1 MFHSRKFGDN
11 RRLLLTQ
18 AVDRHVKIAQKYT
31 FSLAACSLGLALS
44 LGSAST
50 RAETP
55 AKPAASKP
63 AAAKPAAKKAVPA
76 KASAKALPPG
86 IVWRGD
92 RATERAFVADLAKQ
106 YELAKLGKVTM
117 QPFSTISGIDAV
129 NAGTADV
136 AGSARPAMPGRAEE
150 ANLTFYPVAWEAM
163 VPITSPKNPA
173 DNVTLKQLYDIYSGQ
188 LKTWKDLGGPDEPIN
203 LYAVAAPLDGVDY
216 VLRKYIYN
224 KGDQAVWAQ
233 RQYMNTAKL
242 EEGVTID
249 PHGLGFT
256 TLSSVWDN
264 KAIKILKV
272 EGIAANTATIR
283 DGSYPLYAPLYL
295 AVRKDSKNF
304 EATEKFIKY
313 ASSDA
318 GKAII
323 RKHQLVPI
331 DDAPALTDELEK
343 NSAWV
348 AQRVQG
354 KETPR
359 PVSAPIAT
367 ADYLIRTQPNS
378 VEAQEAKAHAAE
390 VMAQKKAAKGTEKP

>member
-1 MFHSRKFGDN
+1 MKNAR
-11 RRLLLTQ
+11 
-18 AVDRHVKIAQKYT
+18 KYT
-31 FSLAACSLGLALS
+31 FIFLAGSLGALVG
-44 LGSAST
+44 LN
-50 RAETP
+50 
-55 AKPAASKP
+55 AAAQTAAKP
-63 AAAKPAAKKAVPA
+63 AAAKPAAKPAPKKAAPI
-76 KASAKALPPG
+76 KTTLPPG

-106 YELAKLGKVTM
+106 YELSKLGKVTM

-129 NAGTADV
+129 NSGTADV

-150 ANLTFYPVAWEAM
+150 TNLTFFPVAWEAM

-173 DNVTLKQLYDIYSGQ
+173 DSVTLKQLYDIYGGQ
-188 LKTWKDLGGPDEPIN
+188 LKTWKDMGGPDEPIN
-203 LYAVAAPLDGVDY
+203 LYAIAAPLDGVDY

-224 KGDQAVWAQ
+224 KGDQPVWAQ

-256 TLSSVWDN
+256 TLSSVWGN

-272 EGIAANTATIR
+272 EGIAANTATIK

-295 AVRKDSKNF
+295 AAKKDGKNF
-304 EATEKFIKY
+304 EATEKFINY

-323 RKHQLVPI
+323 RKHQLVPV
-331 DDAPALTDELEK
+331 DDAPALADELEK

-348 AQRVQG
+348 AERVQG
-354 KETPR
+354 RGEPR
-359 PVSAPIAT
+359 PISAPNAT
-367 ADYLIRTQPNS
+367 ADYLVRTQPNS
-378 VEAQEAKAHAAE
+378 VEAQEAKARAAE
-390 VMAQKKAAKGTEKP
+390 IAAQKKAAKAAGTP

>member
-1 MFHSRKFGDN
+1 MSRSRNFGDN
-11 RRLLLTQ
+11 PRPLQKRL
-18 AVDRHVKIAQKYT
+18 DCSKVKKAHKYT
-31 FSLAACSLGLALS
+31 FILLAGSLGAIV
-44 LGSAST
+44 GFGT
-50 RAETP
+50 GMP
-55 AKPAASKP
+55 AMAQTAAKS
-63 AAAKPAAKKAVPA
+63 AAAKPAAKKAAPVAA
-76 KASAKALPPG
+76 KAKLPPG
-86 IVWRGD
+86 IIWRGD

-106 YELAKLGKVTM
+106 YELSKLGKVTM

-150 ANLTFYPVAWEAM
+150 TDLTFYPIAWEAM

-203 LYAVAAPLDGVDY
+203 LYAIAAPLDGVDY

-224 KGDQAVWAQ
+224 KGDQPVWAG
-233 RQYMNTAKL
+233 RQYMNTDKL

-256 TLSSVWDN
+256 TLSSVWNN

-272 EGIAANTATIR
+272 EGVAANTATIK

-295 AVRKDSKNF
+295 AAKKDSKNF

-323 RKHQLVPI
+323 RKHQLVPV
-331 DDAPALTDELEK
+331 DDAPALADELEK

-348 AQRVQG
+348 AERVQG
-354 KETPR
+354 RGEPR
-359 PVSAPIAT
+359 PVSAPVAT
-367 ADYLIRTQPNS
+367 ADYLVRTQPTS

-390 VMAQKKAAKGTEKP
+390 IMAQKKAAKKP

>member
-1 MFHSRKFGDN
+1 MRRAGDLGDN
-11 RRLLLTQ
+11 AHLPMQCMDCRK
-18 AVDRHVKIAQKYT
+18 VKNVHKYT
-31 FSLAACSLGLALS
+31 FILLAGSLVGFGAIA
-44 LGSAST
+44 
-50 RAETP
+50 P
-55 AKPAASKP
+55 AGAQTATKP
-63 AAAKPAAKKAVPA
+63 AAAKPAAVKKAAPVAA
-76 KASAKALPPG
+76 KAKPPPG
-86 IVWRGD
+86 IIWRGD

-106 YELAKLGKVTM
+106 YELSRLGKVTM

-129 NAGTADV
+129 NSGTADV

-150 ANLTFYPVAWEAM
+150 TSLTFFPVAWEAM

-173 DNVTLKQLYDIYSGQ
+173 DSVTLKQLYDIYGGQ
-188 LKTWKDLGGPDEPIN
+188 LKTWKDMGGPDEPIN
-203 LYAVAAPLDGVDY
+203 LYAIAAPLDGVDY

-224 KGDQAVWAQ
+224 KGDQPVWAG

-256 TLSSVWDN
+256 TLSSVWGN

-272 EGIAANTATIR
+272 EGVAANTATIK

-295 AVRKDSKNF
+295 AAKKDGKNF

-323 RKHQLVPI
+323 RKHQLVPV
-331 DDAPALTDELEK
+331 DDAPALEAELEK

-348 AQRVQG
+348 AERVAG
-354 KETPR
+354 RGEPR
-359 PVSAPIAT
+359 PVSAPVAT
-367 ADYLIRTQPNS
+367 ADYLVRTQPNS
-378 VEAQEAKAHAAE
+378 VEAQEARARAAE
-390 VMAQKKAAKGTEKP
+390 VTAQKKAAKNTGTP

>member
-1 MFHSRKFGDN
+1 MKNAR
-11 RRLLLTQ
+11 
-18 AVDRHVKIAQKYT
+18 KYT
-31 FSLAACSLGLALS
+31 FTLLACSFGLAVACNVA
-44 LGSAST
+44 SAQT
-50 RAETP
+50 AAKTAP
-55 AKPAASKP
+55 AKPAVKKAAP
-63 AAAKPAAKKAVPA
+63 AAAAKVK
-76 KASAKALPPG
+76 LPPG

-106 YELAKLGKVTM
+106 YELSKLGKVTM

-129 NAGTADV
+129 NSGTADV

-150 ANLTFYPVAWEAM
+150 ANLTFYPIAWEAM

-173 DNVTLKQLYDIYSGQ
+173 DNVTLKQLYDIYGGQ
-188 LKTWKDLGGPDEPIN
+188 LKTWKDMGGPDEPIN
-203 LYAVAAPLDGVDY
+203 LYAIAAPLDGVDY

-224 KGDQAVWAQ
+224 KGDQPVWAQ

-272 EGIAANTATIR
+272 EGVPANTATIK

-313 ASSDA
+313 ACSDA

-323 RKHQLVPI
+323 RKHQLVPV

-348 AQRVQG
+348 AERAQG
-354 KETPR
+354 RGEPR
-359 PVSAPIAT
+359 PISAPIAT

-378 VEAQEAKAHAAE
+378 LEAQQAKQRAAE
-390 VMAQKKAAKGTEKP
+390 ITAQKKAAKATDKP

>member
-1 MFHSRKFGDN
+1 MRRSEDLGDN
-11 RRLLLTQ
+11 APLLLQ
-18 AVDRHVKIAQKYT
+18 QVDRHKVKKDKKYT
-31 FSLAACSLGLALS
+31 FILLAGSLGIL
-44 LGSAST
+44 LGPGA
-50 RAETP
+50 AAP
-55 AKPAASKP
+55 APAQTATKPAASKP
-63 AAAKPAAKKAVPA
+63 ATRPAAKK
-76 KASAKALPPG
+76 SAPGKTALPPG

-106 YELAKLGKVTM
+106 YELSRLGKVTL

-129 NAGTADV
+129 NSGSADV

-150 ANLTFYPVAWEAM
+150 ANLTFYPIAWEAM

-173 DNVTLKQLYDIYSGQ
+173 DGITLKQLYEIYSGQ
-188 LKTWKDLGGPDEPIN
+188 LKTWKDLGGLDEPIN
-203 LYAVAAPLDGVDY
+203 LYAIAAPLDGVDY

-224 KGDQAVWAQ
+224 KGDQPVWAG
-233 RQYMNTAKL
+233 RQYMNTDKL

-256 TLSSVWDN
+256 TLSSVWNN

-272 EGIAANTATIR
+272 EGVAANTSTIK

-295 AVRKDSKNF
+295 AAKKDSKNF

-313 ASSDA
+313 ASSDT

-323 RKHQLVPI
+323 RKHQLVPV
-331 DDAPALTDELEK
+331 DDAPALMAELDA

-348 AQRVQG
+348 AERVQG
-354 KETPR
+354 RGEPR
-359 PVSAPIAT
+359 PTSAPNAT
-367 ADYLIRTQPNS
+367 ADYLVRTQPNS
-378 VEAQEAKAHAAE
+378 VEAQEAKARAAE
-390 VMAQKKAAKGTEKP
+390 IMAQKKAAKKSGNP

>member
-1 MFHSRKFGDN
+1 MRRTGDLGDN
-11 RRLLLTQ
+11 ARLFTQ
-18 AVDRHVKIAQKYT
+18 CMDCRKVKNVQKYT
-31 FSLAACSLGLALS
+31 FILLAGIVLGFGPVAPA
-44 LGSAST
+44 SAQ
-50 RAETP
+50 TP
-55 AKPAASKP
+55 AKP
-63 AAAKPAAKKAVPA
+63 AAAKPAAKKAAPVVA
-76 KASAKALPPG
+76 KAKLPPG
-86 IVWRGD
+86 IIWRGD

-106 YELAKLGKVTM
+106 YELSKLGKVTM

-129 NAGTADV
+129 NSGTADV
-136 AGSARPAMPGRAEE
+136 AGSARPAMPGRTEE
-150 ANLTFYPVAWEAM
+150 TNLTFFPVAWEAM

-173 DNVTLKQLYDIYSGQ
+173 DSVTLKQLYDIYGGQ
-188 LKTWKDLGGPDEPIN
+188 LKTWKDLGGTDEPIN
-203 LYAVAAPLDGVDY
+203 LYAIAAPLDGVDY

-224 KGDQAVWAQ
+224 KGDQPVWAQ

-256 TLSSVWDN
+256 TLSSVWGN

-272 EGIAANTATIR
+272 EGVAASTTTIK

-295 AVRKDSKNF
+295 AAKKDSKNF

-323 RKHQLVPI
+323 RKHQLVPV
-331 DDAPALTDELEK
+331 DDAPALEAELEK

-348 AQRVQG
+348 AERVAG
-354 KETPR
+354 RGEPR
-359 PVSAPIAT
+359 PVSAPVAT
-367 ADYLIRTQPNS
+367 ADYLVRTQPNS
-378 VEAQEAKAHAAE
+378 VEAQEAKARAAE
-390 VMAQKKAAKGTEKP
+390 VAAQKKATKNTGNP

>member
-1 MFHSRKFGDN
+1 MSRSRNFGDN
-11 RRLLLTQ
+11 RRLYQ
-18 AVDRHVKIAQKYT
+18 KRSGCRKVKNAKNYT
-31 FSLAACSLGLALS
+31 FSTFAFAFGLACA
-44 LGSAST
+44 LGA
-50 RAETP
+50 AVP
-55 AKPAASKP
+55 ADAQAPAAAAKP
-63 AAAKPAAKKAVPA
+63 AAAKPAAKKAAPVAA
-76 KASAKALPPG
+76 KAKLPPG

-106 YELAKLGKVTM
+106 YELSKLGKVTM

-129 NAGTADV
+129 NDGTADV

-150 ANLTFYPVAWEAM
+150 TNLTFYPVAWEAM

-173 DNVTLKQLYDIYSGQ
+173 DSVTLKQLYDIYSGQ
-188 LKTWKDLGGPDEPIN
+188 LKSWKDLGGADEPIN
-203 LYAVAAPLDGVDY
+203 LYAIAAPLDGVDY

-224 KGDQAVWAQ
+224 KGDQPVWAG

-256 TLSSVWDN
+256 TLSSVWGN
-264 KAIKILKV
+264 KSIKILKV
-272 EGIAANTATIR
+272 EGIAASTATVK

-295 AVRKDSKNF
+295 AAKKDSKNF
-304 EATEKFIKY
+304 EATEKFINY

-331 DDAPALTDELEK
+331 DDAPALMTELEK

-348 AQRVQG
+348 SERVAG
-354 KETPR
+354 RGEPR

-378 VEAQEAKAHAAE
+378 IEAQEAKARAAE
-390 VMAQKKAAKGTEKP
+390 VMAQKKAAKGTDKP

>member
-1 MFHSRKFGDN
+1 
-11 RRLLLTQ
+11 
-18 AVDRHVKIAQKYT
+18 
-31 FSLAACSLGLALS
+31 
-44 LGSAST
+44 
-50 RAETP
+50 
-55 AKPAASKP
+55 
-63 AAAKPAAKKAVPA
+63 A
-76 KASAKALPPG
+76 KAKLPPG

-106 YELAKLGKVTM
+106 YELSKLGKVTM

-129 NAGTADV
+129 NDGTADV

-150 ANLTFYPVAWEAM
+150 TNLTFYPVAWEAM

-173 DNVTLKQLYDIYSGQ
+173 DSVSLKQLYDIYSGQ
-188 LKTWKDLGGPDEPIN
+188 LKSWKDLGGPDEPIN
-203 LYAVAAPLDGVDY
+203 LYAIAAPLDGVDY

-224 KGDQAVWAQ
+224 KGDQPVWAG

-256 TLSSVWDN
+256 TLSSVWNN
-264 KAIKILKV
+264 KSIKILKV
-272 EGIAANTATIR
+272 EGVAASTATIK
-283 DGSYPLYAPLYL
+283 DGSYCLYAPLYL
-295 AVRKDSKNF
+295 AAKKDSKNF

-323 RKHQLVPI
+323 RKHQLVPV
-331 DDAPALTDELEK
+331 DDAPALADELDK

-348 AQRVQG
+348 AERVQG
-354 KETPR
+354 RGEPR
-359 PVSAPIAT
+359 PVSAPNAT
-367 ADYLIRTQPNS
+367 ADYLLRTQPNS
-378 VEAQEAKAHAAE
+378 VEAQEAKARAAE
-390 VMAQKKAAKGTEKP
+390 LTAQKKAAKGASKP

>member
-1 MFHSRKFGDN
+1 
-11 RRLLLTQ
+11 
-18 AVDRHVKIAQKYT
+18 VKNARKYT
-31 FSLAACSLGLALS
+31 FTLLACSFGLAVACNVA
-44 LGSAST
+44 SAQT
-50 RAETP
+50 A
-55 AKPAASKP
+55 AKSAP
-63 AAAKPAAKKAVPA
+63 AKPAAKKAAPA
-76 KASAKALPPG
+76 AATKVKLPPG

-106 YELAKLGKVTM
+106 YELSKLGKVTM

-129 NAGTADV
+129 NSGTADV

-150 ANLTFYPVAWEAM
+150 ANLTFYPIAWEAM

-173 DNVTLKQLYDIYSGQ
+173 DSVTLKQLYDIYGGQ

-203 LYAVAAPLDGVDY
+203 LYAIAAPLDGVDY

-224 KGDQAVWAQ
+224 KGDQPVWAQ

-264 KAIKILKV
+264 KAIKMLKV
-272 EGIAANTATIR
+272 EGVSANTATIK

-348 AQRVQG
+348 AERALG
-354 KETPR
+354 RGEPR
-359 PVSAPIAT
+359 PISAPIAT
-367 ADYLIRTQPNS
+367 ADYLLRTQPNS
-378 VEAQEAKAHAAE
+378 LEAQQAKQRAAE
-390 VMAQKKAAKGTEKP
+390 VTAQKKAAKATDKP

>member
-1 MFHSRKFGDN
+1 MKN
-11 RRLLLTQ
+11 
-18 AVDRHVKIAQKYT
+18 VQKYT
-31 FSLAACSLGLALS
+31 FILLAGSLGAITGLS
-44 LGSAST
+44 A
-50 RAETP
+50 ATP
-55 AKPAASKP
+55 TVAQTAAKPAV
-63 AAAKPAAKKAVPA
+63 KPAAKKAAP
-76 KASAKALPPG
+76 PPG

-106 YELAKLGKVTM
+106 YELSRLGKVTL

-129 NAGTADV
+129 NSGTADV

-150 ANLTFYPVAWEAM
+150 TNLTFYPVAWGAM

-173 DNVTLKQLYDIYSGQ
+173 DSITLKQLYDIYSGQ
-188 LKTWKDLGGPDEPIN
+188 LKTWKDMGGPDEPIN
-203 LYAVAAPLDGVDY
+203 LYAIAAPLDGVDY

-224 KGDQAVWAQ
+224 KGDQPVWAQ
-233 RQYMNTAKL
+233 RQYMNTDKL

-256 TLSSVWDN
+256 TLSSVWGN

-272 EGIAANTATIR
+272 EGVPANAATIK

-295 AVRKDSKNF
+295 AAKKDSKNF

-323 RKHQLVPI
+323 RKHQLVPV
-331 DDAPALTDELEK
+331 DDAPALEAELEK

-348 AQRVQG
+348 AERAQG
-354 KETPR
+354 RGEPR
-359 PVSAPIAT
+359 PVSAPNAT
-367 ADYLIRTQPNS
+367 ADYLVRTQPNS

-390 VMAQKKAAKGTEKP
+390 VMAQKKAAKGAGKP